1 MWTAGNGAPSYRGT
15 MADTDE
21 TPDLLEWFRLDRG
34 GGTLWLLGLGTL
46 GVFVGAGL
54 LGGAFLTHSS
64 EALRSV
70 SIVGAALLLF
80 GLFIAFGG
88 MALLLANDD
97 YLAVRADGIL
107 LHRASG
113 DVVVAWDSLRQVRAD
128 KRALIFEARDG
139 DDSPMRIEERYTGA
153 SRAQLAAH
161 LESLRRKA
169 QMNELTFATVKSIAL
184 GLPHVRPGS
193 VKGGV
198 S

>member
-1 MWTAGNGAPSYRGT
+1 
-15 MADTDE
+15 MAETDE
-21 TPDLLEWFRLDRG
+21 SPDLLEWFRLDRA
-34 GGTLWLLGLGTL
+34 GGTRWLLGLGSL

-54 LGGAFLTHSS
+54 LGGAFLTHTTD
-64 EALRSV
+64 ALRSV
-70 SIVGAALLLF
+70 STVGGALLLF

-128 KRALIFEARDG
+128 KRALLFERRDA
-139 DDSPMRIEERYTGA
+139 DASDASEATMRIEERYTGA
-153 SRAQLAAH
+153 TRVELAAH
-161 LESLRRKA
+161 LETLRRKA
-169 QMNELTFATVKSIAL
+169 SMAELTFDTVKAVAI

-193 VKGGV
+193 VKGRLP
-198 S
+198 